1 MTTIDSIKSR
11 LIDRILV
18 TENETFLEAI
28 EKIFISTQ
36 KNDLISLSSEQIEML
51 LMSEQDIKDGNLI
64 ADSDLD
70 KLDAQWTY

>member
-51 LMSEQDIKDGNLI
+51 LMSERDIKDGNLI